1 LLTMLLELKTKN
13 SFKLKS
19 LRIKKRYYVLD
30 YLHKASRK
38 IDNIALDNKVG
49 TVIIVNIKYIKQNYT
64 NISFVQIPI

>member
-1 LLTMLLELKTKN
+1 MLLELKTTN

-19 LRIKKRYYVLD
+19 LRIKRRYYVLD

-38 IDNIALDNKVG
+38 FDNIALDNKVG
-49 TVIIVNIKYIKQNYT
+49 TVVIVDIKSIKQNSN